1 MGYDTAPSLTRC
13 RAIVDNVRG
22 VFPEFTRCYDPATA
36 KFWAGLRPMAPSG
49 NPYLGP
55 TPIRN
60 LFVNAGH
67 GHLGW
72 TMSCGSSR
80 AVADMVAGK
89 VPEIDMDGLTLA
101 THA

>member
-1 MGYDTAPSLTRC
+1 
-13 RAIVDNVRG
+13 
-22 VFPEFTRCYDPATA
+22 
-36 KFWAGLRPMAPSG
+36 MAPSG

-80 AVADMVAGK
+80 AVADLVAGRT
-89 VPEIDMDGLTLA
+89 PEIDMTGLTLA

>member
-1 MGYDTAPSLTRC
+1 
-13 RAIVDNVRG
+13 
-22 VFPEFTRCYDPATA
+22 
-36 KFWAGLRPMAPSG
+36 MAPSG
-49 NPYLGP
+49 NPYLGA

-60 LFVNAGH
+60 LSVNAGH

-80 AVADMVAGK
+80 AVADLVAGRK
-89 VPEIDMDGLTLA
+89 PAIDMTGLTPE